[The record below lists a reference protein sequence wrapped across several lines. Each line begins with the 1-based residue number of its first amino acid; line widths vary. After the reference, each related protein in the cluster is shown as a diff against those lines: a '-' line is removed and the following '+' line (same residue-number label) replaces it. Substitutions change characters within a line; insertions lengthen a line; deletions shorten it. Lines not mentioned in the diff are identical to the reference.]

1 MTQQTSQN
9 CAGMISAVMYNIL
22 ATHDV
27 SLAETFRR
35 IYVEPTDISVEAQIH
50 QANNFWR
57 LKLCVSSSE
66 LSLHVR
72 GALVECSMENWIR
85 LFSKEVAPYVAKIN
99 PTLQ

>member
-1 MTQQTSQN
+1 MTQHTSKN
-9 CAGMISAVMYNIL
+9 CAGMISALMYNIL

-35 IYVEPTDISVEAQIH
+35 IYVEPEDISIESQIR

-57 LKLCVSSSE
+57 VRLCVSSE
-66 LSLHVR
+66 PLSLHVR

-85 LFSKEVAPYVAKIN
+85 LFGTEVAPYVAKIN